1 MGPVPSFLLPTRPPA
16 QSDRNRHNKTAMER
30 NYRKLWWQHCLAIIG
45 FSVIPLLIV
54 NYSLYKL
61 FDRIYTEKV
70 MDSLRSEVENR
81 RDSIDLFFRE
91 RIAQLYTIAN
101 TNTFQQM
108 TDEGYLNRIFE
119 IMHAK
124 SDSYM
129 DIGVID
135 SEGRHL
141 AYVGPYYE
149 MLKQVNY
156 KNEFWFNAVKANG
169 LYISDIFMGFRK
181 VPHFIIAVMVREKNT
196 TWILRVTINLKNI
209 DDIVQK
215 AWSGTL
221 SDAFIVNKKNVLQT
235 RPRFGG
241 NFLEVPAFPEY
252 MSDSLKSHPYPD
264 YSAAVATKL
273 ERVTYSGMDAFFAA
287 VPIDSTKWILVIKEN
302 PDEIL
307 SPLVKG
313 QHWMLLLTAAG
324 LAIIATGAALFT
336 NALIN
341 RIKETDREN
350 DTNSDMLLQA
360 NKMIALS
367 KMAAGIA
374 HEVNNPL
381 ASIAEKAGWLKDLL
395 AEEDIAGSP
404 NFAEFNES
412 VDKIEQH
419 VARARKIIHNLLGFA
434 RRMEPAK
441 EKIDVNK
448 LLDETAG
455 FLENE
460 ARYVN
465 IRIDK
470 QYEDNVPVITSDLS
484 QIQQVVLNLLN
495 NAIDAIGHD
504 GTVTVSSRY
513 HEKTSEVEINV
524 ADTGKGIAENDLN
537 KIFDP
542 FFTTKEVG
550 KGTGL
555 GLSISYSIIEKLGGK
570 MKVQSKVGKGTV
582 FTILLPKH

>member
-1 MGPVPSFLLPTRPPA
+1 
-16 QSDRNRHNKTAMER
+16 MER
-30 NYRKLWWQHCLAIIG
+30 NYRKLWWQHCLAIIC
-45 FSVIPLLIV
+45 FSVIPLVFV
-54 NYSLYKL
+54 NLALYKL
-61 FDRIYTEKV
+61 FDDIYTDKV
-70 MDSLRSEVENR
+70 TETLRSAAENR
-81 RDSIDLFFRE
+81 RDAIDLFFNE
-91 RIAQLYTIAN
+91 RVAQLYTVAN
-101 TNTFQQM
+101 TNTFQEL
-108 TDEGYLNRIFE
+108 TDETYLNKVFE
-119 IMHAK
+119 IMHTK
-124 SDSYM
+124 SNSYM
-129 DIGVID
+129 DIGIID
-135 SEGRHL
+135 NEGRHL
-141 AYVGPYYE
+141 SYVGPYYDL
-149 MLKQVNY
+149 LKQVNY
-156 KNEFWFNAVKANG
+156 KNEPWFSAVKANG
-169 LYISDIFMGFRK
+169 VFISDIFMGFRK

-196 TWILRVTINLKNI
+196 SWILRVTINLKNI

-215 AWSGTL
+215 AWIGKL
-221 SDAFIVNKKNVLQT
+221 SDAFIVNNKNSLQT
-235 RPRFGG
+235 KPRFGG
-241 NFLEVPAFPEY
+241 NFLEAPSFPEFSTES
-252 MSDSLKSHPYPD
+252 MRPHAYPD
-264 YSAAVATKL
+264 YSSAVTTKV
-273 ERVTYSGMDAFFAA
+273 ERVNHDGIDAFFAA
-287 VPIDSTKWILVIKEN
+287 VPVHNTKWILVIKES
-302 PDEIL
+302 PDELL
-307 SPLVKG
+307 SPLLKG
-313 QHWMLLLTAAG
+313 KYWMALLTFLG
-324 LAIIATGAALFT
+324 LGSIATGAALFT

-350 DTNSDMLLQA
+350 ATNSDMLLQA

-395 AEEDIAGSP
+395 AEEDLAASP

-441 EKIDVNK
+441 EKINVHN
-448 LLDETAG
+448 LLDETTG

-465 IRIDK
+465 IQFVK
-470 QYEDNVPVITSDLS
+470 QYADNVPVITSDLS
-484 QIQQVVLNLLN
+484 QIQQVVLNLFN

-504 GTVTVSSRY
+504 GTITVSTRY
-513 HEKTSEVEINV
+513 LDKTDEVEINV
-524 ADTGKGIAENDLN
+524 ADTGKGIAESDLN

-570 MKVQSKVGKGTV
+570 LKVQSKVGVGTV
-582 FTILLPKH
+582 FTLLLPKH

>member
-1 MGPVPSFLLPTRPPA
+1 
-16 QSDRNRHNKTAMER
+16 MEQD
-30 NYRKLWWQHCLAIIG
+30 YRKLWWQHCLAIIG

-54 NYSLYKL
+54 NCALYML
-61 FDRIYTEKV
+61 FDQIYTEKV
-70 MDSLRSEVENR
+70 MDSLRSEAENR
-81 RDSIDLFFRE
+81 RDAIDSFWGE
-91 RIAQLYTIAN
+91 RVAQLYTIAN
-101 TNTFQQM
+101 TNTFQQV
-108 TDEGYLNRIFE
+108 TDEGYLHRIFE
-119 IMHAK
+119 LMHAK

-129 DIGVID
+129 DIGIID

-156 KNEFWFNAVKANG
+156 KNEFWFNEVRANG
-169 LYISDIFMGFRK
+169 FYISDIFLGYRK
-181 VPHFIIAVMVREKNT
+181 VPHFIVAIMVREKNT
-196 TWILRVTINLKNI
+196 SWILRATINLKNI
-209 DDIVQK
+209 DDIIQK
-215 AWSGTL
+215 VWSNTFN
-221 SDAFIVNKKNVLQT
+221 DAFIVNRKNVLQT
-235 RPRFGG
+235 KPRFGG

-252 MSDSLKSHPYPD
+252 SSDSVKSHTYPD
-264 YSAAVATKL
+264 YSSVVATKL
-273 ERVTYSGMDAFFAA
+273 ERLTYSGMDAFFAA
-287 VPIDSTKWILVIKEN
+287 VPFRNTKWVLVIKEN

-307 SPLVKG
+307 SPLAQG
-313 QHWMLLLTAAG
+313 RHWMLLLTAVG
-324 LAIIATGAALFT
+324 FAIIATGAVLFT
-336 NALIN
+336 NTLIN
-341 RIKETDREN
+341 RIEASDHEN
-350 DTNSDMLLQA
+350 AANSNMLLQA

-395 AEEDIAGSP
+395 AEEDLAGSK

-412 VDKIEQH
+412 IDKIEQH

-441 EKIDVNK
+441 EKIDINK

-465 IRIDK
+465 IQIAKD
-470 QYEDNVPVITSDLS
+470 YEDNVPVITSDLS

-513 HEKTSEVEINV
+513 HEKANEVEIGV
-524 ADTGKGIAENDLN
+524 ADTGKGISEFNLT

-542 FFTTKEVG
+542 FFTTKEPG

-570 MKVQSKVGKGTV
+570 MKVQSKVGEGTV
-582 FTILLPKH
+582 FTILLPKQ

>member
-1 MGPVPSFLLPTRPPA
+1 
-16 QSDRNRHNKTAMER
+16 MER

-45 FSVIPLLIV
+45 FAVIPLLFV
-54 NYSLYKL
+54 NFSLYKL

-70 MDSLRSEVENR
+70 IESLRSDAENR
-81 RDSIDLFFRE
+81 RDTLDLFFRE
-91 RIAQLYTIAN
+91 RLAQLYTIAN
-101 TNTFQQM
+101 TNSFQQM

-119 IMHAK
+119 VMHAK
-124 SDSYM
+124 SDSYI
-129 DIGVID
+129 DISVID
-135 SEGRHL
+135 GEGRHL

-149 MLKQVNY
+149 TLKQVNY
-156 KNEFWFNAVKANG
+156 KNEHWFHEAQANS

-196 TWILRVTINLKNI
+196 SWLLRVTINLKNI

-215 AWSGTL
+215 AWIGQSG
-221 SDAFIVNKKNVLQT
+221 DAFIVNRINMLQT

-241 NFLEVPAFPEY
+241 NFFDVPAAPEY
-252 MSDSLKSHPYPD
+252 GSNSPQSHNYPD
-264 YSAAVATKL
+264 YSSVVTTKL
-273 ERVTYSGMDAFFAA
+273 ERMTHNGMDAFFAA
-287 VPIDSTKWILVIKEN
+287 IPIHSTKWILVIKEN

-307 SPLVKG
+307 SPLEQG
-313 QHWMLLLTAAG
+313 RYWMLLLTAAG
-324 LAIIATGAALFT
+324 LVIIATGSALFT

-350 DTNSDMLLQA
+350 AVNSDMLLQA

-381 ASIAEKAGWLKDLL
+381 ASIAEKAGWMKDLL
-395 AEEDIAGSP
+395 AEEDIAGSA

-419 VARARKIIHNLLGFA
+419 VARARKIILNLLGFA

-441 EKIDVNK
+441 EKIDINK
-448 LLDETAG
+448 LLDETTG

-470 QYEDNVPVITSDLS
+470 EYGDNVPVITSDLS

-504 GTVTVSSRY
+504 GVVTVSSRY
-513 HEKTSEVEINV
+513 HEKAGEVEICV
-524 ADTGKGIAENDLN
+524 ADSGKGIAEGDLD

-570 MKVQSKVGKGTV
+570 MKVQSKAGKGTV

>member
-1 MGPVPSFLLPTRPPA
+1 
-16 QSDRNRHNKTAMER
+16 MER

-45 FSVIPLLIV
+45 FSVIPLLVV
-54 NYSLYKL
+54 NYSLYML
-61 FDRIYTEKV
+61 FDKIYTEKV
-70 MDSLRSEVENR
+70 EDSLRSDAENR
-81 RDSIDLFFRE
+81 RDAIDLFFSE
-91 RIAQLYTIAN
+91 RVAQLYTIAN
-101 TNTFQQM
+101 TNTFAQM
-108 TDEGYLNRIFE
+108 IDEGYLGRIFN

-129 DIGVID
+129 DFGIID

-141 AYVGPYYE
+141 AYVGPYYD

-156 KNEFWFNAVKANG
+156 KNEFWFSEVRANG
-169 LYISDIFMGFRK
+169 IYISDIFMGFRK
-181 VPHFIIAVMVREKNT
+181 APHFVIAIMVREKNT
-196 TWILRVTINLKNI
+196 SWILRATVNLKNI

-215 AWSGTL
+215 AWTGAF
-221 SDAFIVNKKNVLQT
+221 SDSFIVNRKNVLQT
-235 RPRFGG
+235 QPRFGG
-241 NFLEVPAFPEY
+241 AFFETPALPEY
-252 MSDSLKSHPYPD
+252 MSETHKPHPYPD
-264 YSAAVATKL
+264 YSSAVATKL
-273 ERVTYSGMDAFFAA
+273 ERVTSGGMDAFFAA
-287 VPIDSTKWILVIKEN
+287 VPFRNTKWILVIKEN

-307 SPLVKG
+307 SQLVQG
-313 QHWMLLLTAAG
+313 QHWMLLFTAAG

-336 NALIN
+336 NVLIN

-350 DTNSDMLLQA
+350 AANSDMLLQA

-395 AEEDIAGSP
+395 AEEDIAGSA

-441 EKIDVNK
+441 EKININN
-448 LLDETAG
+448 LLDETTG

-470 QYEDNVPVITSDLS
+470 KYEDSVPVITSDLS

-495 NAIDAIGHD
+495 NAIDAIDHD
-504 GTVTVSSRY
+504 GTITVFSSY
-513 HEKTSEVEINV
+513 HEKTNEVEISV
-524 ADTGKGIAENDLN
+524 ADTGRGIAESDLN

-542 FFTTKEVG
+542 FFTTKEAG

>member
-1 MGPVPSFLLPTRPPA
+1 
-16 QSDRNRHNKTAMER
+16 MER

-135 SEGRHL
+135 NEGRHL

-196 TWILRVTINLKNI
+196 SWILRVTINLKNI

-215 AWSGTL
+215 AWAGTL

-264 YSAAVATKL
+264 YSATVATKL

-307 SPLVKG
+307 TPLAKG

-336 NALIN
+336 NTLIN

-395 AEEDIAGSP
+395 AEEDIAGSA

-441 EKIDVNK
+441 EKINVNN

-504 GTVTVSSRY
+504 GTVTVSSHY

>member
-1 MGPVPSFLLPTRPPA
+1 
-16 QSDRNRHNKTAMER
+16 MER
-30 NYRKLWWQHCLAIIG
+30 NYRKLWWQHCLAIIC
-45 FSVIPLLIV
+45 FSVIPLLFV
-54 NYSLYKL
+54 NGSLYKL
-61 FDRIYTEKV
+61 FDKIYTDKV
-70 MDSLRSEVENR
+70 TETLRSAAENR
-81 RDSIDLFFRE
+81 RDAIDLFFNE
-91 RIAQLYTIAN
+91 RIAQLFTVAN
-101 TNTFQQM
+101 TNTFQQL
-108 TDEGYLNRIFE
+108 TDENYLGKVFE

-124 SDSYM
+124 SNSYM

-135 SEGRHL
+135 SEGRHVS
-141 AYVGPYYE
+141 YVGPYYDL
-149 MLKQVNY
+149 LKQVNY
-156 KNEFWFNAVKANG
+156 KNEPWFSAVRANG
-169 LYISDIFMGFRK
+169 IYISDIFMGYRK
-181 VPHFIIAVMVREKNT
+181 VPHFIIAVMVREKST
-196 TWILRVTINLKNI
+196 SWILRVTINLKNI
-209 DDIVQK
+209 DDIVHK
-215 AWSGTL
+215 AWIGKL
-221 SDAFIVNKKNVLQT
+221 SDAFIVNNKNALQT

-241 NFLEVPAFPEY
+241 DFLEIPSFPEFAL
-252 MSDSLKSHPYPD
+252 DSLTPQAYPD
-264 YSAAVATKL
+264 FSSTVTTKV
-273 ERVTYSGMDAFFAA
+273 ERVTHHGIDAFFAA
-287 VPIDSTKWILVIKEN
+287 ILIQNTKWILVIKES

-313 QHWMLLLTAAG
+313 RYWMALLSALG

-336 NALIN
+336 NTLIN
-341 RIKETDREN
+341 RIKETDLEN
-350 DTNSDMLLQA
+350 ATNSDMLLQA

-381 ASIAEKAGWLKDLL
+381 ASIAEKAGWMKDLL
-395 AEEDIAGSP
+395 AEEDIAGSK

-419 VARARKIIHNLLGFA
+419 VDRARKIIHNLLGFA

-441 EKIDVNK
+441 EKINVNN
-448 LLDETAG
+448 LLDETTG

-465 IRIDK
+465 IHIEK
-470 QYEDNVPVITSDLS
+470 QYADNVPVITSDLS

-504 GTVTVSSRY
+504 GIVTVSTRY
-513 HEKTSEVEINV
+513 NEKTEEVEINV
-524 ADTGKGIAENDLN
+524 ADTGPGIAESELN

-570 MKVQSKVGKGTV
+570 IKVQSKVGTGTV
-582 FTILLPKH
+582 FTLLLPKH

>member
-1 MGPVPSFLLPTRPPA
+1 
-16 QSDRNRHNKTAMER
+16 MER

-45 FSVIPLLIV
+45 FAVIPLLFV
-54 NYSLYKL
+54 NFSLYKL

-70 MDSLRSEVENR
+70 IESLRSDAENR
-81 RDSIDLFFRE
+81 RDTVDLFFRE
-91 RIAQLYTIAN
+91 RLAQLYTIAN

-119 IMHAK
+119 VMHAK
-124 SDSYM
+124 SDSYI
-129 DIGVID
+129 DISVID
-135 SEGRHL
+135 GEGRHL

-149 MLKQVNY
+149 TLKQVNY
-156 KNEFWFNAVKANG
+156 KNEHWFHEAQANS

-196 TWILRVTINLKNI
+196 SWLLRVTINLKNI

-215 AWSGTL
+215 AWIGQSG
-221 SDAFIVNKKNVLQT
+221 DAFIVNRINMLQT

-241 NFLEVPAFPEY
+241 NFFDVPAAPEY
-252 MSDSLKSHPYPD
+252 GSKSPQSHNYPD
-264 YSAAVATKL
+264 YSSVVTTKL
-273 ERVTYSGMDAFFAA
+273 ERMTHNGMDAFFAA
-287 VPIDSTKWILVIKEN
+287 IPIHSTKWILVIKEN

-307 SPLVKG
+307 SPLEQG
-313 QHWMLLLTAAG
+313 RYWMLLLTAAG
-324 LAIIATGAALFT
+324 LVIIATGSALFT

-350 DTNSDMLLQA
+350 AVNSDMLLQA

-381 ASIAEKAGWLKDLL
+381 ASIAEKAGWMKDLL
-395 AEEDIAGSP
+395 AEEDIAGSA
-404 NFAEFNES
+404 NFTEFNES

-419 VARARKIIHNLLGFA
+419 VARARKIILNLLGFA

-441 EKIDVNK
+441 EKIDINK
-448 LLDETAG
+448 LLDETTG

-465 IRIDK
+465 IQINK
-470 QYEDNVPVITSDLS
+470 EYGDNVPVITSDLS

-504 GTVTVSSRY
+504 GAVTVSSRY
-513 HEKTSEVEINV
+513 HEKADEVEISV
-524 ADTGKGIAENDLN
+524 ADTGKGIAESDLD